1 MAMSICKWLHSN
13 FQRFIVSWSW
23 YYVNDK
29 WPHFFIFLP
38 KLIQVWSWSL
48 LITDMSNNNHKML
61 LLLID
66 KRFGHPSTISP
77 PLQASM
83 LPFLWPHFVT
93 ANWKSE
99 TYPVKFP
106 YQPINKITFF
116 QSLNLDLVNEHHDH
130 QWIKNVWPPLP
141 RNATR
146 DDHWMTTG

>member
-1 MAMSICKWLHSN
+1 MSICKWLHSN

-29 WPHFFIFLP
+29 WPHFFFYFLP

-48 LITDMSNNNHKML
+48 LITDMSNNNRKML
-61 LLLID
+61 LLIIV
-66 KRFGHPSTISP
+66 KSFGWPSTDSLAQKFP
-77 PLQASM
+77 VVPLLM
-83 LPFLWPHFVT
+83 
-93 ANWKSE
+93 ANWNSE

-146 DDHWMTTG
+146 DGHWMTTG